1 MPKNGKKYLNVKDKL
16 VKDQRYGMREAIEF
30 IKSNVFT
37 KFDETFDVA
46 VKLGIDPRHS
56 DQQVRGSV
64 VLPNGLGK
72 KVTVVVIAKGEKQME
87 AKSAG
92 ADLVGSEDVIEKIK
106 SGWLDFDTVIATPD
120 MMRDVSKIGRILGPR
135 GMMPNAKVGTATF
148 DVENAVKEAKAG
160 KVQYRANKQAV
171 IHAPFGK
178 SSFEAEKL
186 FENVV
191 SLIDAIQKAKP
202 VVAKGTYF
210 RSVSISSTMG
220 PGVKIDV
227 SSLADYIKGL

>member
-1 MPKNGKKYLNVKDKL
+1 MSKSGKKYLNVKDKL
-16 VKDQRYGMREAIEF
+16 VKDKRYDMREAIEF
-30 IKSNVFT
+30 IKNNVFT
-37 KFDETFDVA
+37 KFDETIDVA

-56 DQQVRGSV
+56 DQQVRGSI

-72 KVTVVVIAKGEKQME
+72 KITVVVIAKGEKQME

-92 ADLVGSEDVIEKIK
+92 ADLVGSDDVIEKIK

-148 DVENAVKEAKAG
+148 DVEGAVKDAKAG
-160 KVQYRANKQAV
+160 KVQYRVNKQSV

-178 SSFEAEKL
+178 CTFEAEKL

-210 RSVSISSTMG
+210 RSISISSTMG
-220 PGVKIDV
+220 PGLKIDV
-227 SSLADYIKGL
+227 SSLSEHIKGL